1 MATEILM
8 PSLAAGMEEATLMRW
23 LKHEGDAVAKGDVLA
38 EIETDKALMEM
49 ESEVDGKLG
58 QILVPASPNAV
69 QVGTLIAVVLDEE
82 ESTSVMDCYQTAQ
95 AATPQSNS
103 VDYSASQCPEPS
115 TTTVQSSEQH
125 SASLSQT
132 SQAQSSDNAGR
143 IFASPLARRLADQAG
158 IALSSLTGSGPRG
171 RIVRLDV
178 ERALQQPHAVTAAET
193 TSPDATTPQSGA
205 DARPQGG
212 TDANV
217 ERIPN
222 SGIRKTIARRLC
234 ESKQTV
240 PHFYLTVDCRLDEL
254 LELRSKLN
262 VNGSQAKPAYKLSVN
277 DFIVFAAARALRRV
291 PEVNASWTETEVIR
305 YLDVDIS
312 VAVATERGLKTP
324 VVREVD
330 RKGLAEI
337 TAEVGSL
344 AKRARTGKLSPSEYH
359 GGGFTISN
367 LGMYGIREFSAIINP
382 PQSAILAVGAI
393 EKRPVVVDEK
403 LAIGSM
409 MTLTLSADHRVV
421 DGSVGARFLAELK
434 SLLEEPLNLLV

>member
-95 AATPQSNS
+95 TATPQSNAVDFS
-103 VDYSASQCPEPS
+103 VSQCPEPS

-132 SQAQSSDNAGR
+132 SQAPYSDNAGR

-158 IALSSLTGSGPRG
+158 IALNSLTGSGPRG

-178 ERALQQPHAVTAAET
+178 ERALQHPHAVTAAEI
-193 TSPDATTPQSGA
+193 TSPDATTPQC
-205 DARPQGG
+205 G

-222 SGIRKTIARRLC
+222 SGMRKIIARRLC

-277 DFIVFAAARALRRV
+277 DFIVFAASRALRRV

-312 VAVATERGLKTP
+312 VAVATESGLITP

-337 TAEVGSL
+337 TTEVRSL

-434 SLLEEPLNLLV
+434 SLLEEPINLLV

>member
-38 EIETDKALMEM
+38 EIETDKAIMEM

-58 QILVPASPNAV
+58 QILVPASPEAV

-82 ESTSVMDCYQTAQ
+82 ESSTVLDTYQTVQ
-95 AATPQSNS
+95 TAAPQPDS
-103 VDYSASQCPEPS
+103 VDFPASPIPEPS
-115 TTTVQSSEQH
+115 FAPDQASVQH

-132 SQAQSSDNAGR
+132 SHAQTSNSAER
-143 IFASPLARRLADQAG
+143 VFASPLARRLANQAG
-158 IALSSLTGSGPRG
+158 ITLNSLTGSGPRG

-178 ERALQQPHAVTAAET
+178 ERALQQLPATTATVEI
-193 TSPDATTPQSGA
+193 TSPDAAIS
-205 DARPQGG
+205 PQGG

-217 ERIPN
+217 KRIPN
-222 SGIRKTIARRLC
+222 SGMRKTIARRLC

-240 PHFYLTVDCRLDEL
+240 PHFYLTVDCRVDEL

-262 VNGSQAKPAYKLSVN
+262 ANGSQAKPAYKLSVN
-277 DFIVFAAARALRRV
+277 DFIVFAAAKALRRV
-291 PEVNASWTETEVIR
+291 PEVNASWTESEVIR

-312 VAVATERGLKTP
+312 VAVATESGLITP

-330 RKGLAEI
+330 RKGLSEI
-337 TAEVGSL
+337 TTEVRSL
-344 AKRARTGKLSPSEYH
+344 ADRARAGKLAPSEYQ

-382 PQSAILAVGAI
+382 PQSAILAVGAV
-393 EKRPVVVDEK
+393 EKRPVVVGDQ
-403 LAIGSM
+403 LAVGSM

-421 DGSVGARFLAELK
+421 DGSVGARFLSELK
-434 SLLEEPLNLLV
+434 DLLEEPLNLLV

>member
-38 EIETDKALMEM
+38 EIETDKAIMEM

-58 QILVPASPNAV
+58 QILVPASPEAV

-82 ESTSVMDCYQTAQ
+82 ESSAVLDTYQTAQ
-95 AATPQSNS
+95 TVAPQPDS
-103 VDYSASQCPEPS
+103 VDFPASPTPAPS
-115 TTTVQSSEQH
+115 PVPDQASVQR

-132 SQAQSSDNAGR
+132 SHAQSSNSAER
-143 IFASPLARRLADQAG
+143 VFASPLARRLANQAG
-158 IALSSLTGSGPRG
+158 ITLNSLTGSGPRG

-178 ERALQQPHAVTAAET
+178 ERALQQPPAATATVEI
-193 TSPDATTPQSGA
+193 TSPDAAIP
-205 DARPQGG
+205 PQGG
-212 TDANV
+212 TDASV

-222 SGIRKTIARRLC
+222 SGMRKTIARRLC

-240 PHFYLTVDCRLDEL
+240 PHFYLTVDCRVDEL

-262 VNGSQAKPAYKLSVN
+262 ANGSRAKPAYKLSVN

-291 PEVNASWTETEVIR
+291 PEVNASWTEAEVIR

-312 VAVATERGLKTP
+312 VAVATESGLITP

-337 TAEVGSL
+337 TTEVRSL
-344 AKRARTGKLSPSEYH
+344 ADRARAGKLAPSEYQ

-382 PQSAILAVGAI
+382 PQSAILAVGAV
-393 EKRPVVVDEK
+393 EKRPVVVGDQ
-403 LAIGSM
+403 LAVGSM

-421 DGSVGARFLAELK
+421 DGSVGARFLSELK
-434 SLLEEPLNLLV
+434 DLLEEPLNLLV

>member
-49 ESEVDGKLG
+49 ESAVDGKLG
-58 QILVPASPNAV
+58 QILVPASPDAV
-69 QVGTLIAVVLDEE
+69 QVGTLIAVVLDED
-82 ESTSVMDCYQTAQ
+82 ESTTVLDSYQTTQ
-95 AATPQSNS
+95 TATPQSNS
-103 VDYSASQCPEPS
+103 VDFSVSQCSEPS

-125 SASLSQT
+125 GTSLSQT

-158 IALSSLTGSGPRG
+158 IALNSLTGSGPRG

-178 ERALQQPHAVTAAET
+178 ERALQHPHAVTAAET
-193 TSPDATTPQSGA
+193 TSPDATTPQC
-205 DARPQGG
+205 G

-222 SGIRKTIARRLC
+222 SGMRKTIARRLC

-312 VAVATERGLKTP
+312 VAVATESGLITP

-337 TAEVGSL
+337 TTEVRSL

-434 SLLEEPLNLLV
+434 SLLEEPINLLV

>member
-23 LKHEGDAVAKGDVLA
+23 LKQEGDAVAKGDVLA
-38 EIETDKALMEM
+38 EIETDKAVMEM

-58 QILVPASPNAV
+58 QILVPASPEAV

-82 ESTSVMDCYQTAQ
+82 ESIAVLDTYQTAQ
-95 AATPQSNS
+95 TAAPQPDSAGIPASPTPAPSPVPDQAS
-103 VDYSASQCPEPS
+103 V
-115 TTTVQSSEQH
+115 QH
-125 SASLSQT
+125 SASLAPT
-132 SQAQSSDNAGR
+132 PHAQSSNSAER
-143 IFASPLARRLADQAG
+143 VFASPLARRLANQAG
-158 IALSSLTGSGPRG
+158 ITLNSLTGSGPRG

-178 ERALQQPHAVTAAET
+178 ERALQQPPAATATVEI
-193 TSPDATTPQSGA
+193 TSPDAAISPQSGT
-205 DARPQGG
+205 DAR
-212 TDANV
+212 A

-222 SGIRKTIARRLC
+222 SGMRKTIARRLC

-240 PHFYLTVDCRLDEL
+240 PHFYLTVDCRVDEL

-277 DFIVFAAARALRRV
+277 DFIVFAAAKALRRV
-291 PEVNASWTETEVIR
+291 PEVNASWTEAEVIR
-305 YLDVDIS
+305 YLDIDIS
-312 VAVATERGLKTP
+312 VAVATESGLITP

-337 TAEVGSL
+337 TTEVRSL
-344 AKRARTGKLSPSEYH
+344 ADRARAGKLAPSEYQ

-382 PQSAILAVGAI
+382 PQSAILAVGAV
-393 EKRPVVVDEK
+393 ERRPVVVGDH
-403 LAIGSM
+403 LAVGSM

-421 DGSVGARFLAELK
+421 DGSVGARFLSELK
-434 SLLEEPLNLLV
+434 DLLEEPLNLLV

>member
-58 QILVPASPNAV
+58 QILVPASPDAV
-69 QVGTLIAVVLDEE
+69 QVGTLIAVVLDED
-82 ESTSVMDCYQTAQ
+82 ESTTVLDSYQTTQ
-95 AATPQSNS
+95 TATPQSNS
-103 VDYSASQCPEPS
+103 VDFSVSQCSEPS

-158 IALSSLTGSGPRG
+158 IALNSLTGSGPRG

-178 ERALQQPHAVTAAET
+178 ERALQHPHAVTAAET
-193 TSPDATTPQSGA
+193 TSPDATTPQC
-205 DARPQGG
+205 G

-222 SGIRKTIARRLC
+222 SGMRKTIARRLC

-305 YLDVDIS
+305 YLDVGIS
-312 VAVATERGLKTP
+312 VAVATESGLITP

-337 TAEVGSL
+337 TTEVRSL

-434 SLLEEPLNLLV
+434 SLLEEPINLLV

>member
-23 LKHEGDAVAKGDVLA
+23 LKQEGDAVAKGDVLA
-38 EIETDKALMEM
+38 EIETDKAVMEM

-58 QILVPASPNAV
+58 QILVPASPEAV

-82 ESTSVMDCYQTAQ
+82 ESSAVLDTYQTAQ
-95 AATPQSNS
+95 TAAPQPDS
-103 VDYSASQCPEPS
+103 VDFPASPTPAPS
-115 TTTVQSSEQH
+115 PVPDQASVPH
-125 SASLSQT
+125 SASLSPT
-132 SQAQSSDNAGR
+132 SHAQSSNSAGR
-143 IFASPLARRLADQAG
+143 IFASPLARRLANQAG
-158 IALSSLTGSGPRG
+158 ITLNSLTGSGPRG

-178 ERALQQPHAVTAAET
+178 ERALQQPPAATATVEI
-193 TSPDATTPQSGA
+193 TSPDAAIP
-205 DARPQGG
+205 PQGG

-222 SGIRKTIARRLC
+222 SGMRKTIARRLC

-240 PHFYLTVDCRLDEL
+240 PHFYLTVDCRVDEL

-262 VNGSQAKPAYKLSVN
+262 ANGSRAKPAYKLSVN

-291 PEVNASWTETEVIR
+291 PEVNASWTEAEVIR

-312 VAVATERGLKTP
+312 VAVATESGLITP

-337 TAEVGSL
+337 TTEVRSL
-344 AKRARTGKLSPSEYH
+344 ADRARAGKLAPSEYQ

-382 PQSAILAVGAI
+382 PQSAILAVGAV
-393 EKRPVVVDEK
+393 EKRPVVVGDQ
-403 LAIGSM
+403 LAVGSM

-421 DGSVGARFLAELK
+421 DGSVGARFLSELK
-434 SLLEEPLNLLV
+434 DLLEEPLNLLV